1 MSEFEPTATTPEAS
15 AQPVEQMLPGFAP
28 ELAPSPA
35 RRLRKRLL
43 IGGGAAAALLVAGAA
58 FAAVNLLSGGGAQ
71 PESVLPGSTI
81 AFAKLDL
88 DPAANQKISFVQ
100 FISKLSG
107 TFKQVDEQDPL
118 KSVYSSLDNGGSAW
132 SEIRPWLGD
141 RYAVAAVPA
150 GKTVAPVL
158 VLEVT
163 DEQAMRAYMAKQAP
177 ETHIAMS
184 EGFALIAEQQSTLDA
199 IANSKTTLSDNGDFK
214 ADVSALPGDQV
225 AVVWADLKQV
235 AKYGSDATALLGD
248 TGASAQSALES
259 VSGRIAMGLHFT
271 ADSVV
276 LAMVGRGT
284 SVSGQSISAAAATE
298 EVHNLPADAL
308 AGLSLAG
315 IGDNIRKALADDPT
329 IAGSLTDMGLRPA
342 DLVSMFSGPVT
353 LAALTSND
361 GSPNL
366 VLSLTPKNAA
376 ETKAALRRLLGPL
389 FGSLPFVS
397 KDGHLYAG
405 LDAAMLKQAVTQLS
419 SSSQRLSDTEVFSR
433 AVPSSG
439 AFVLYIN
446 GTKAMPLLG
455 ATGDAL
461 KLGAIGMVARAEGKS
476 GSSAT
481 LTVTLK

>member
-1 MSEFEPTATTPEAS
+1 MSEFEPAATTPEAS
-15 AQPVEQMLPGFAP
+15 AQPLEQILPGVAP
-28 ELAPSPA
+28 EAAPAPK
-35 RRLRKRLL
+35 RQMRNRLL
-43 IGGGAAAALLVAGAA
+43 IGGAVAAGLLVAGSA
-58 FAAVNLLSGGGAQ
+58 FAAINLLSGGGAQ

-81 AFAKLDL
+81 AFAKLDF

-100 FISKLSG
+100 FISKLPR

-118 KSVYSSLDNGGSAW
+118 KSVYNSLDSGGSVW
-132 SEIRPWLGD
+132 SQIRPWLGD
-141 RYAVAAVPA
+141 RYAVAAIPA
-150 GKTVAPVL
+150 GKTVVPVL
-158 VLEVT
+158 VLAVT

-177 ETHIAMS
+177 EAHIAMS

-199 IANSKTTLSDNGDFK
+199 IANSKTRLADDGYFK

-235 AKYGSDATALLGD
+235 AKYGNDATALLGD

-259 VSGRIAMGLHFT
+259 VTGRVAMGLHFT
-271 ADSVV
+271 ADSAV

-284 SVSGQSISAAAATE
+284 SVSGQTISAATATE
-298 EVHNLPADAL
+298 DVHNLPANAL
-308 AGLSLAG
+308 AGLSIAG

-329 IAGSLTDMGLRPA
+329 IASTLSDMGMRPA

-353 LAALTSND
+353 LAALSAND

-366 VLSLTPKNAA
+366 VLSLAPKNAA

-397 KDGHLYAG
+397 KGGHLYAG
-405 LDAAMLKQAVTQLS
+405 LDAGTLKQAVTQIT
-419 SSSQRLSDTEVFSR
+419 SSSQRLSDTDVFNR
-433 AVPSSG
+433 AVPSAG
-439 AFVLYIN
+439 ALVLYIN

-455 ATGDAL
+455 ASGDAL
-461 KLGAIGMVARAEGKS
+461 KVGAIGFVARAEGNQ